1 MLYILDF
8 YVIDKRIVFADTC
21 FEALTSI
28 GADYD
33 GTQETKPTY
42 VDVICPKCRYTEIAD
57 VQSEQ
62 IPRRH
67 QSDTRMV
74 LRELLKEGKSY
85 WKGRRMAIAG
95 RVCQNTTKGGE
106 A

>member
-1 MLYILDF
+1 
-8 YVIDKRIVFADTC
+8 V
-21 FEALTSI
+21 LTLI
-28 GADYD
+28 GADCN
-33 GTQETKPTY
+33 GTQGTKPAY
-42 VDVICPKCRYTEIAD
+42 FEVICPKCRYTQIVD
-57 VQSEQ
+57 VQNVQ

-67 QSDTRMV
+67 QCDTRMV